1 MVDTNF
7 IAAFANN
14 PITLTILIIGTI
26 IVVIIW
32 KVSPFFKDLLE
43 KMDTGNETVQD
54 QLKKVIESDEQQSK
68 DIQDIKQHVR
78 FNTLD
83 ILRMTIYNEQVD
95 LKDRL
100 VAAKRYFMRDGN
112 GKVATY
118 VSNLIAQNPV
128 IWDTI
133 LAMCTPDDQAKLT
146 KALEAE

>member
-14 PITLTILIIGTI
+14 PITLTILIIGAI
-26 IVVIIW
+26 ILVTIW
-32 KVSPFFKDLLE
+32 KVSPFFKNLLE
-43 KMDTGNETVQD
+43 KMDTGNETVQT
-54 QLKKVIESDEQQSK
+54 QLNKVIESDEQQSK
-68 DIQDIKQHVR
+68 DIQDIKQHLR

-95 LKDRL
+95 IKDRL

-118 VSNLIAQNPV
+118 VRNLVTQNQV
-128 IWDTI
+128 VWDTI
-133 LAMCTPDDQAKLT
+133 LAMCTPDDQLKLT